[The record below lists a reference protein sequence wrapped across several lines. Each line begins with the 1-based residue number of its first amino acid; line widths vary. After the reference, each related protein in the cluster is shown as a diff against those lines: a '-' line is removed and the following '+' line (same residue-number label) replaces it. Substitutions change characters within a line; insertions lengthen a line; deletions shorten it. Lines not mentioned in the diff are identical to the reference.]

1 VLRSHVVLDPRTIA
15 PERIRPLKRTE
26 YERMVELGLFEDE
39 RVELL
44 AGQLIEMSP
53 QGEPHAFVVAE
64 LGAQLTVALVG
75 RARVRQHSP
84 LALSDDSVPEP
95 DIAVVPLDSD
105 GSRRPDWAHLVVEVS
120 DSSLRK
126 DRDAKGPLYAAAGI
140 PEYWIVN
147 LVDGVLEVYT
157 DPTPSGYQ
165 ARETYGRDAE
175 VAPRAFPDVMVRV
188 GEILPASSQR
198 LD

>member
-1 VLRSHVVLDPRTIA
+1 MLPSHVVLDPKVLY
-15 PERIRPLKRTE
+15 PERIRPLKRVE

-64 LGAQLTVALVG
+64 LGARLTVALFE

-84 LALSDDSVPEP
+84 LAVSEDSVPEP
-95 DIAVVPLDSD
+95 DIALVPLTSA
-105 GSRRPDWAHLVVEVS
+105 GSSRPFWAHLVIEVS

-126 DRDAKGPLYAAAGI
+126 DRAAKGLVYAAAGI

-147 LVDGVLEVYT
+147 LNDGVLEVYT
-157 DPTPSGYQ
+157 DPSPSGYQ
-165 ARETYGRDAE
+165 TRETVDRDAE
-175 VAPRAFPDVMVRV
+175 VAARAFPEAVLRV
-188 GEILPASSQR
+188 GDFLPEGR
-198 LD
+198 